1 MLETQETSEAVEKQ
15 TESATVENEQSS
27 QENDAEIVEKRTVP
41 EDRFKQVYAQK
52 KQQDRKIAE
61 LEQQIQ
67 NNQTPIKQ
75 DVKAPSLE
83 AFDYDQEKYDEANFN
98 YRMDQEFKKRDKQ
111 ALEQKQQQKQ
121 NDLLSSFD
129 KKEAA
134 YHAENE
140 DYQKAIDE
148 VGNVGYN
155 ETINNVLLNS
165 ENGAK
170 LDHYLLRHPEEI
182 QKLASMNPIQQTM
195 HLGKLEGELT
205 KQKEIKQSKA
215 PEPIEPVKGTTHI
228 KSDGLSNIGGATF
241 N

>member
-1 MLETQETSEAVEKQ
+1 MLENQEKSEVVETQ
-15 TESATVENEQSS
+15 TESATVENEQST

-52 KQQDRKIAE
+52 KQQERKIAE
-61 LEQQIQ
+61 LEQQLQ
-67 NNQTPIKQ
+67 NNQAPIKQ
-75 DVKAPSLE
+75 DTKAPSLE
-83 AFDYDQEKYDEANFN
+83 DFDYDQEKFN
-98 YRMDQEFKKRDKQ
+98 AASVDYQVEQQFKKRDKQ
-111 ALEQKQQQKQ
+111 ASEQKQQKKQ
-121 NDLLSSFD
+121 NDLLSAFD

-182 QKLASMNPIQQTM
+182 QNLSSMNPIQQTM
-195 HLGKLEGELT
+195 YLGKLEGELT
-205 KQKEIKQSKA
+205 KQKSIKQSKA
-215 PEPIEPVKGTTHI
+215 PEPIETVKGTTHI
-228 KSDGLSNIGGATF
+228 KSDGLKNIGGATF
-241 N
+241 E